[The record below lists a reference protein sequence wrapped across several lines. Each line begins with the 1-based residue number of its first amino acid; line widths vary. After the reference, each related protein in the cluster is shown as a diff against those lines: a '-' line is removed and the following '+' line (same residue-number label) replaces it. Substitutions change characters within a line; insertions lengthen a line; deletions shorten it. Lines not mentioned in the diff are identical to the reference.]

1 MVPNPMK
8 QMIFLLYL
16 SLIIKMDLL
25 KELLPE
31 KNKIKSLGEVK
42 AKKMSLPLLI
52 SMDYC
57 SRYRP
62 LYDKNTFE

>member
-1 MVPNPMK
+1 
-8 QMIFLLYL
+8 
-16 SLIIKMDLL
+16 MDLL

-31 KNKIKSLGEVK
+31 KNQIKPLGEVK
-42 AKKMSLPLLI
+42 AKKMNLPLLI

-62 LYDKNTFE
+62 LYDKSTFE